1 MKYPTAIHDHV
12 RIHTILF
19 WLGVAIVVAASIF
32 SEPLRPHWLM
42 WIGLAVFLS
51 SFVYRLLKVR
61 CPHCGSSLL
70 SCRVIP
76 KHCPDCGKELE

>member
-1 MKYPTAIHDHV
+1 MKQPTSIHDHV

-19 WLGVAIVVAASIF
+19 WLGVAIVVVGGIF
-32 SEPLRPHWLM
+32 SKPLQPHWLM
-42 WIGLAVFLS
+42 WVGVAVFLF

-70 SCRVIP
+70 SCRVLP
-76 KHCPDCGKELE
+76 EYCPDCGKKLE